1 MKKFY
6 NSFRFL
12 KLTAIPLVLLLTLSI
27 TSYSQTRLDTV
38 IVEFVNLTNPNFSGD
53 NEDNVGFTLTSDYG
67 MVSNLKFEII
77 YDETDFDTYIKRVRD
92 ADKIVTL
99 VNADVYTMSTVENY
113 TGANDWQIWLYEQSS
128 VGGDSAAVRITYQ
141 FDTVATPVA
150 VCKDTMIMLD
160 GTGNASISAGH
171 VDDGSEGFLSVTP
184 STFDCADLNTE
195 VTVTLTA
202 TATDGSTATCDANV
216 YVSNISC
223 KDTML
228 YLDANGEATIT
239 ADDLLMDSTHFCAA
253 IDTIWLSQDTFKV
266 ADIGTNMVTLYAK
279 SGLDTTWCTSTVEV
293 MDTFAV
299 IAGCKDTT
307 LYLDAN
313 GSLLVPALDIL
324 ELSSGTMSSVD
335 TVWLSKYIFN
345 CTDTSENV
353 VTLYVEDTGGD
364 TTYCTSTITVWDT
377 ISPVVS
383 CKDST
388 VSLAADGT
396 ITITPM
402 HIDDGSVDNCSIDT
416 MWVEAPN
423 QFSCADAGDQTVTL
437 MVQDASG
444 NTNSCDAT
452 ITIVDDSGPIMA
464 CQDITVY
471 LRANGQY
478 ILTSK
483 DINNIAFPGGAD
495 DNCSSVA
502 DVNVSPRSFDCA
514 NANKDVVVTVSA
526 SDQNGNISK
535 CTANVTVL
543 DTFSA
548 EVTCIDSLNVYLDE
562 NGQARI
568 FPGYIKDEI
577 IEGEGSC
584 GTSSIWLDK
593 QTFSCEDLG
602 ANTVTLTVADG
613 SGNEASCTSTV
624 HVYDTIVPTVE
635 EIADIEVVLDPGVCE
650 TTIEYPE
657 PVVTDNC
664 DVMLEQTE
672 GLGPDAMYPLGVT
685 TETWEITDAAGNM
698 AIVSFDVVVT
708 TTNDPPTLDSIENVT
723 VVEDTPE
730 VTVELTGISAGN
742 DCATQ
747 NDTVYVE
754 NSNPDLITNI
764 MLNYTGGETGSVVLE
779 IAPESSGEAHI
790 NVTVEDSP
798 GAVITRTFKV
808 TVTEENDPPVLV
820 NPIPDQVV
828 NASYVLKIPVPT
840 AMGVIFDDVDDD
852 DLTYDIMLE
861 GGADLPA
868 WMMWVD
874 DTLTAE
880 PMIADTGC
888 VTVVVQATDAAGETA
903 MDEFEVCVDGYP
915 VSAGDLANQ
924 FNVKVYPNPTRGL
937 VNIELN
943 SVRISDVDLSVHDVT
958 GRQVFRKVYAA
969 AERISFDLNE
979 NVSGMYFIKLNVD
992 GNQILK
998 KVILDRR

>member
-6 NSFRFL
+6 NSLRFL
-12 KLTAIPLVLLLTLSI
+12 KLATIPLFLLLTFSI

-38 IVEFVNLTNPNFSGD
+38 IVEFPSLNNPSFVGD
-53 NEDNVGFTLTSDYG
+53 SEDNIPFTLTNDYG
-67 MVSNLKFEII
+67 VVTNLKFEIL
-77 YDETDFDTYIKRVRD
+77 YDETDFDTYIKRFRD
-92 ADKIVTL
+92 AQKNTTM
-99 VNADVYTMSTVENY
+99 VNADSYTMSTVENY
-113 TGANDWQIWLYEQSS
+113 TGGVDWQIWLYEESS
-128 VGGDSAAVRITYQ
+128 AGGDSAAVRITYQ

-150 VCKDTMIMLD
+150 ICKDTMVMLD
-160 GTGNASISAGH
+160 GTGSASISPKH
-171 VDDGSEGFLSVTP
+171 VDGGSEGYLTVSP
-184 STFDCADLNTE
+184 NSFDCKDLNTE
-195 VTVTLTA
+195 VAVTLTA
-202 TATDGSTATCDANV
+202 TATDGSTDNCTANV
-216 YVSNISC
+216 YVSNVSC
-223 KDTML
+223 KDTTL
-228 YLDANGEATIT
+228 YLDANGEATVT
-239 ADDLLMDSTHFCAA
+239 AGDLLKDSTYACAA

-279 SGLDTTWCTSTVEV
+279 SGLDTTWCTSKVEV
-293 MDTFAV
+293 MDTLTV

-313 GSLLVPALDIL
+313 GSLLVPAIDVL
-324 ELSSGTMSSVD
+324 ELSSGTMASVD
-335 TVWLSKYIFN
+335 TVWLSKYMFD
-345 CTDTSENV
+345 CTDTAENA
-353 VTLYVEDTGGD
+353 VTLYVEDINGD
-364 TTYCTSTITVWDT
+364 TTFCSSTITVWDT

-423 QFSCADAGDQTVTL
+423 QFNCADAGDQTVTL

-444 NTNSCDAT
+444 NTSSCSAT
-452 ITIVDDSGPIMA
+452 VTIVDDSGPLVA

-478 ILTSK
+478 ILTNK
-483 DINNIAFPGGAD
+483 DINNIAFPDGAD
-495 DNCSSVA
+495 DNCTSVA
-502 DVNVSPRSFDCA
+502 DVNVFPRSFDCA
-514 NANKDVVVTVSA
+514 NANNDVVVTVSA

-535 CTANVTVL
+535 CSANVTVL

-548 EVTCIDSLNVYLDE
+548 EVTCVESYDVYLDE
-562 NGQARI
+562 DGKARI

-584 GTSSIWLDK
+584 GSSSIWLDIA
-593 QTFSCEDLG
+593 TFSCDDLG
-602 ANTVTLTVADG
+602 ENTVTLTVSDG
-613 SGNEASCTSTV
+613 GGNEASCTSTV
-624 HVYDTIVPTVE
+624 NVYDTIAPMVE
-635 EIADIEVVLDPGVCE
+635 EIMDIEVVLDPGVCE
-650 TTIEYPE
+650 TSIVYPT
-657 PVVTDNC
+657 PVYSDNC
-664 DVMLEQTE
+664 DVALEQTE
-672 GLGPDAMYPLGVT
+672 GLGPDGMFPLGTT
-685 TETWEITDAAGNM
+685 TETWELTDSAGNM
-698 AIVSFDVVVT
+698 VMVSFDVVVT
-708 TTNDPPTLDSIENVT
+708 TTNDAPTLDSIENVT

-742 DCATQ
+742 DCVTQ
-747 NDTVYVE
+747 EDSVYVE

-790 NVTVEDSP
+790 NITVEDSP
-798 GAVITRTFKV
+798 GAVITRTFMV
-808 TVTEENDPPVLV
+808 TVTEENDSPVLV
-820 NPIPDQVV
+820 TPIPDQVV
-828 NASYVLKIPVPT
+828 NASYVLKVPVPT
-840 AMGVIFDDVDDD
+840 AMGIIFDDVDDD
-852 DLTYDIMLE
+852 ELTYDIMLE
-861 GGADLPA
+861 GGAELPE
-868 WMMWVD
+868 WMMWVG

-888 VTVVVQATDAAGETA
+888 VTVVIQATDAAGETA

-915 VSAGDLANQ
+915 VSAGDMANQ
-924 FNVKVYPNPTRGL
+924 FSVKVYPNPTRGL

-943 SVRISDVDLSVHDVT
+943 SARISDVDLSVHDIT
-958 GRQVFRKVYAA
+958 GRQILRKSYSA
-969 AERISFDLNE
+969 AERISFNLNE

-998 KVILDRR
+998 KVILNRR